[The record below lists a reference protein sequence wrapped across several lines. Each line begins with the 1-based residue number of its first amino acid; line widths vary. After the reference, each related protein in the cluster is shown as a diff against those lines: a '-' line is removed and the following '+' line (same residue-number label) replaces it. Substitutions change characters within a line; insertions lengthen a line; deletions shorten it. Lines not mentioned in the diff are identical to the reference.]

1 MDFPQLRYYDLAHTI
16 LKGYMEYYYRFK
28 RITKRA
34 QYRFESRDWHGIQ
47 ADARER
53 ITLYRD
59 CVGETTQQV
68 LAIQDNK
75 LADKAFWLRVRQAF
89 EAEIVHFNT
98 RNIVETFY
106 NSVFRHAHQGLGA
119 DPDLMFVISTGSYR
133 EMPLL
138 SESAYAFMLGD
149 SPLDD
154 ILSDILACFHFDA
167 PYDNKARDIQLV
179 AQGWQD
185 TIDALGG
192 RQANASVEVLHSVFY
207 RNKCAYLVG
216 RFSPEGTT
224 YLPFIMPLI
233 HPEGRGI
240 LIDALLLSADNVT
253 SIFSYHRSYFLA
265 EIEVPSDMVDF
276 IRSFLPNKLL
286 SELYNSIG
294 FEKHG
299 KTIFY
304 RELLQHLEKTQAPF
318 ISAPGIRGMV
328 MYVFTT
334 SSLNMV
340 FKIIRDQFEPPKKMS
355 QTVVK
360 EKYELVKNHDRVGRM
375 ADSYIFENLRLP
387 KDRFAKECLDELL
400 RTAPSKIKIEGEWV
414 SISHLYIEKKM
425 TPLNIYL
432 AEASQEDAQKAIRDY
447 GRAIKQLAAA
457 NIFPGDLLLK
467 NFGVTRVK
475 RVVFY
480 DYDEIELLTDCNF
493 RHIPKPRTEEE
504 EMADTPYYYIGP
516 NDIFPE
522 EFPNFLMPRGP
533 QLDYLRHMHGEIF
546 NADFWNDLKKRLGE
560 GEIPDVF
567 PYRTSLRFKQ

>member
-1 MDFPQLRYYDLAHTI
+1 MDFPQLKYYDVAHTI
-16 LKGYMEYYYRFK
+16 LKGYMDYYYRFK

-47 ADARER
+47 ADARDR

-59 CVGETTQQV
+59 CVGETTEQV
-68 LAIQDNK
+68 LAIQDHQHE
-75 LADKAFWLRVRQAF
+75 DKIFWQRVLRAF

-119 DPDLMFVISTGSYR
+119 DPELMFVISTGSYR

-138 SESAYAFMLGD
+138 SGSAFAFVLQD
-149 SPLDD
+149 RPVEDIVND
-154 ILSDILACFHFDA
+154 ILNCYPFEVG
-167 PYDNKARDIQLV
+167 YDNKARDVKLV
-179 AQGWQD
+179 ADRWQA
-185 TIDALGG
+185 TIDEWGG
-192 RQANASVEVLHSVFY
+192 RQPNATVEVLHSVFY
-207 RNKCAYLVG
+207 RNKCAYLIG
-216 RFSPEGTT
+216 RFSPEGKT

-240 LIDALLLSADNVT
+240 LIDTLLLSADNVT

-304 RELLQHLEKTQAPF
+304 REFLQHMEQNHDPF
-318 ISAPGIRGMV
+318 VSAPGIRGMV
-328 MYVFTT
+328 MYVFTS

-387 KDRFAKECLDELL
+387 KDRFAKECLDELV
-400 RTAPSKIKIEGEWV
+400 RTAPSKIRIEGEWV
-414 SISHLYIEKKM
+414 FISHLYIEKKM

-432 AEASQEDAQKAIRDY
+432 AEASPEDAEKAIRDY

-493 RHIPKPRTEEE
+493 RHIPTPRTEEE
-504 EMADTPYYYIGP
+504 EMSDTPYYYIGP

-522 EFPNFLMPRGP
+522 EFPHFLMPRGR
-533 QLDYLRHMHGEIF
+533 QLDYLRYKHGDIF
-546 NADFWNDLKKRLGE
+546 DADFWNDLKRRLKE

-567 PYRTSLRFKQ
+567 PYRTTLRFKQ

>member
-1 MDFPQLRYYDLAHTI
+1 MDFPQLTYYDVSHSI
-16 LKGYMEYYYRFK
+16 LKGYMDYYYRFK

-34 QYRFESRDWHGIQ
+34 KYRFEARDWHGIQ

-59 CVGETTQQV
+59 CVGDTTESV
-68 LAIQDNK
+68 LALLGDYPTDQ
-75 LADKAFWLRVRQAF
+75 AFWLRVREAF
-89 EAEIVHFNT
+89 QAEIVHFNT

-119 DPDLMFVISTGSYR
+119 DPALMFVVSTGSYR

-138 SESAYAFMLGD
+138 SESAYAFSLANRSLAD
-149 SPLDD
+149 IVNEILDRYPFEV
-154 ILSDILACFHFDA
+154 A
-167 PYDNKARDIQLV
+167 YDNRERDVQLV
-179 AQGWQD
+179 ANCWQNA
-185 TIDALGG
+185 IDERGG
-192 RQANASVEVLHSVFY
+192 FQPNATVEMLHSVFY

-216 RFSPEGTT
+216 RFSPDGTS
-224 YLPFIMPLI
+224 YLPFILPLI
-233 HPEGRGI
+233 HPPNRGI
-240 LIDALLLSADNVT
+240 LIDALLLTADNVT

-276 IRSFLPNKLL
+276 IRSFLPSKLL

-304 RELLQHLEKTQAPF
+304 REFLHHLAHTQEPF
-318 ISAPGIRGMV
+318 VSAPGIRGMV

-334 SSLNMV
+334 DSLNMV
-340 FKIIRDQFEPPKKMS
+340 FKVIRDQFEPPKKMS
-355 QTVVK
+355 QAVVK

-387 KDRFAKECLDELL
+387 KERFAQECLDELL
-400 RTAPSKIKIEGEWV
+400 RTAPEKVKVEGDWV
-414 SISHLYIEKKM
+414 FIRHLYIEKKM

-432 AEASQEDAQKAIRDY
+432 AQANPEEAEKAIRDY

-493 RHIPKPRTEEE
+493 RHIPKARNEEE
-504 EMADTPYYYIGP
+504 EMADSPYYYIGP
-516 NDIFPE
+516 NDVFPE
-522 EFPNFLMPRGP
+522 EFPNFLLPKGP
-533 QLDYLRHMHGEIF
+533 QLDYLRFKHGDIF
-546 NADFWNDLKKRLGE
+546 KADFWNDLKKRLSE

-567 PYRTSLRFKQ
+567 PYRTTLRFMQ